1 MGTKNTWF
9 RGWFYFKKAG
19 ENNAKKWIRKI
30 WEINFFTF
38 QKKKLKPEKFIP
50 GKSCIPLAIP
60 PYGTAEALE
69 SLESLLSMNTTS
81 GEKVSK
87 FEKKFANYIG
97 IKHGIMVNSGSSE
110 NLLALSVLSHHSLK
124 N

>member
-1 MGTKNTWF
+1 
-9 RGWFYFKKAG
+9 
-19 ENNAKKWIRKI
+19 
-30 WEINFFTF
+30 
-38 QKKKLKPEKFIP
+38 
-50 GKSCIPLAIP
+50 
-60 PYGTAEALE
+60 
-69 SLESLLSMNTTS
+69 MNTT

-110 NLLALSVLSHHSLK
+110 NLLALSVLSHPLLK